1 MFMERFGK
9 VALGI
14 QNLSPEVTMHHMI
27 TTLKPGPFADSF
39 CKKLATN
46 LDKIRQRASDFM

>member
-1 MFMERFGK
+1 MFIERFGK

-27 TTLKPGPFADSF
+27 TTLKSGPFA
-39 CKKLATN
+39 
-46 LDKIRQRASDFM
+46 RQPLQKTRD